1 MAKKKKDKE
10 AAPLAKAVK
19 EASSAKGISNK
30 EEKFIK
36 NLQKSALKDGNVTK
50 KELSAIKNE
59 IKKQKNDKNS
69 IVAKYATSGQ
79 AIDKNGNLL
88 TGTDAYLAYRTGKLP
103 KGVRPELV
111 SSTSTPTPEPKKE
124 DPPGYKINSEGVRD
138 LFVQESKRL
147 SIQLVQDARDLLF
160 NYDFSTVDSIPDT
173 EVEAVVSGEEIIR
186 IPILDRPNNR
196 QNISVARKQAFEA
209 ASQTAFEIEK
219 TFSRSFRTD
228 AEIAQY
234 VGGSYNGSFI
244 PGFLKFDPDGT
255 SFYEIQLPIRTN
267 DAANSYIITAVPI

>member
-1 MAKKKKDKE
+1 MTKKKKDKE

-19 EASSAKGISNK
+19 AASSAKGISNK

-36 NLQKSALKDGNVTK
+36 DLQKSALKDGNVTK
-50 KELSAIKNE
+50 KELSAIKKE

-69 IVAKYATSGQ
+69 AVAKYKDSGQ
-79 AIDKNGNLL
+79 AVDKNGKTL

-103 KGVRPELV
+103 KGVKPTV
-111 SSTSTPTPEPKKE
+111 SNATVPPKPP
-124 DPPGYKINSEGVRD
+124 DPPGYKINDEAVRD

-147 SIQLVQDARDLLF
+147 TMQIVQDARDLLF

-186 IPILDRPNNR
+186 IPVLDRPNNR
-196 QNISVARKQAFEA
+196 QNISVRQKQSFEA

-219 TFSRSFRTD
+219 IFSRSFSTD
-228 AEIAQY
+228 SEIAQY
-234 VGGSYNGSFI
+234 VGGTYNGSFI
-244 PGFLKFDPDGT
+244 PGFLKFDTNGA
-255 SFYEIQLPIRTN
+255 SFYEIKVPIRYA
-267 DAANSYIITAVPI
+267 DGPESSYIIEAVPI